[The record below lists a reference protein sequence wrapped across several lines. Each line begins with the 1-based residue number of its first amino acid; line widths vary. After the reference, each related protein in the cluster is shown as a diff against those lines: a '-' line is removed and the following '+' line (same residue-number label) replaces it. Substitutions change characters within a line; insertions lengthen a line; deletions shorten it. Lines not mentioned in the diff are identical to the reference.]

1 MLRSFTDRV
10 FGGVCGG
17 IAAALPVNVW
27 VIRAVFVA
35 LALASLGA
43 FAALYCIL
51 WWITPQESLLARKR
65 GGLPVVLLLVFV
77 ALTVA
82 LWLGRDA
89 AWLRAPGGESL
100 YLPVLALVLGLVF
113 FLRQVR
119 A

>member
-10 FGGVCGG
+10 LGGVCGG
-17 IAAALPVNVW
+17 IAAAVRVNTWIV
-27 VIRAVFVA
+27 RAAFVA
-35 LALASLGA
+35 LAIASLGA
-43 FAALYCIL
+43 FAALYLIL
-51 WWITPQESLLARKR
+51 WWVMPQESLYARKR
-65 GGLPVVLLLVFV
+65 GGLPFPLLLVFI

-100 YLPVLALVLGLVF
+100 YLPLLALVLALVF